1 MAAKNSH
8 KAKKGKNPDSIRMNT
23 VFIESVL
30 AEPEKNQR
38 VISDWKS
45 RYQEW
50 PKALKNALSKRGIT
64 L

>member
-8 KAKKGKNPDSIRMNT
+8 KAKKGKNPHSIRMNAD
-23 VFIESVL
+23 FIESVL
-30 AEPEKNQR
+30 AKPEENQR

-45 RYQEW
+45 SYQEW